1 LKSIQAKIQ
10 VFKDN
15 KSIEYLYPEKRV
27 YVVQNR
33 SMTEAAIDGGLFRDL
48 YVAIGEPLENNQ
60 WAVRV
65 YYKPF
70 VRWLWLGALVMA
82 FGGVVAMS
90 DRRYRLQKA
99 SAVVAGTEELS
110 K

>member
-1 LKSIQAKIQ
+1 
-10 VFKDN
+10 
-15 KSIEYLYPEKRV
+15 
-27 YVVQNR
+27 
-33 SMTEAAIDGGLFRDL
+33 MTEAAIDGRLLRDV
-48 YVAIGEPLENNQ
+48 YVAIGEPLDNNQ

-82 FGGVVAMS
+82 LGGGVAMT
-90 DRRYRLQKA
+90 DKRYRLARQNAKITN
-99 SAVVAGTEELS
+99 SAQVAT